1 MSFKSDKVAVIG
13 AGPMGLAVA
22 YELILKGYKPEIFEA
37 DNRIGGMAASFNFDG
52 LEIERYYHFH
62 CLNDY
67 AFFDL
72 LDEIGLK
79 RELKWKKTKMGFFYQ
94 NKLYKWGSLKSVLF
108 FNKVSLFIRI
118 RYLLQAFRCL
128 TIKDWSKLDKISAV
142 DWLKKWLGIKGYS
155 ILWGKLFE
163 YKFYNFSS
171 KISAAWIWS
180 RIKRLGKSRKG
191 LEEKLGYLNDGSLVL
206 INKLEKIIKKNGGTF
221 HLSNPVL
228 CINPIKNGGAIIKSR
243 NKTDTYDS
251 VITTIP
257 IPLLTKIFIESGIDN
272 NIIKNYEKTISI
284 ACACIILKTRKKVTD
299 NFWTNIN
306 DNRYSI
312 PGIVE
317 MSNLRELDSH
327 ITYVPFY
334 VPQKHPNYLKSD
346 SSLIKEAWD
355 CIKAINPNLEDKDL
369 ISSCCNRYRYAQPV
383 IGTEYKKT
391 LPSKEPFKRLFTVD
405 TTFYYPEDR
414 GISESIGFGRDLV
427 RNNFK

>member
-1 MSFKSDKVAVIG
+1 MRGKSEKVAVVG
-13 AGPMGLAVA
+13 AGPMGLAIA

-37 DNRIGGMAASFNFDG
+37 DNRLGGMAASFNFDG

-79 RELKWKKTKMGFFYQ
+79 KELKWKKTQMGFFYQ
-94 NKLYKWGSLKSVLF
+94 KNLYKWGSLNSVLF
-108 FNKVSLFIRI
+108 FNKVSIFTRI
-118 RYLLQAFRCL
+118 RYLLHALRCL
-128 TIKDWSKLDKISAV
+128 TIKDWNKLDKISATE
-142 DWLKKWLGIKGYS
+142 WLKKWLGLKGYH
-155 ILWGKLFE
+155 ILWEKLFE

-180 RIKRLGKSRKG
+180 RIKRLGKSRRK
-191 LEEKLGYLNDGSLVL
+191 LVENLGYLNNGSLEL
-206 INKLEKIIKKNGGTF
+206 INKLETIIKKNGGII

-228 CINPIKNGGAIIKSR
+228 CINPLKNGGAIIKSV
-243 NKTDTYDS
+243 NKKNNYDS

-257 IPLLTKIFIESGIDN
+257 IPLVTKIFKASGIDRS
-272 NIIKNYEKTISI
+272 IIESYEKTISI
-284 ACACIILKTRKKVTD
+284 ACACVILKTSKKVTD

-306 DNRYSI
+306 DSRFSI

-317 MSNLRELDSH
+317 MSNLRELNSH
-327 ITYVPFY
+327 IIYVPFY
-334 VPQKHPNYLKSD
+334 MPEEHPNYLKSNED
-346 SSLIKEAWD
+346 LIKEAWD
-355 CIKAINPNLEDKDL
+355 CIKAINPYLEDKDL

-391 LPSKEPFKRLFTVD
+391 LPPKEPFKRLYTVD

-414 GISESIGFGRDLV
+414 GISESIEFGRNLV
-427 RNNFK
+427 RQYFE

>member
-1 MSFKSDKVAVIG
+1 MSLKSDKVAVVG

-37 DNRIGGMAASFNFDG
+37 DNRLGGMAASFNFDG

-79 RELKWKKTKMGFFYQ
+79 KELNWKKTKMGFFYK
-94 NKLYKWGSLKSVLF
+94 NKLYKWGSLNSVLF
-108 FNKVSLFIRI
+108 FNKVSIFTRI
-118 RYLLQAFRCL
+118 RYLLHALRCL
-128 TIKDWSKLDKISAV
+128 TIRDWSDLDKISAI
-142 DWLKKWLGIKGYS
+142 DWLKKWLGKKGYS
-155 ILWGKLFE
+155 ILWEKLFE

-171 KISAAWIWS
+171 NISAAWIWS
-180 RIKRLGKSRKG
+180 RIKRLGKSRKY
-191 LEEKLGYLNDGSLVL
+191 LVENLGYLNKGSLDLV
-206 INKLEKIIKKNGGTF
+206 NKLENIIRENGGVI
-221 HLSNPVL
+221 HLSEPVL
-228 CINPIKNGGAIIKSR
+228 CINPINNGGATIKTS
-243 NKTDTYDS
+243 NKTDTYHS

-257 IPLLTKIFIESGIDN
+257 IPLLTKIFKTSGIDRR
-272 NIIKNYEKTISI
+272 IIKNYEKTISI
-284 ACACIILKTRKKVTD
+284 ACACVILKTSKKITD

-327 ITYVPFY
+327 IIYVPFY
-334 VPQKHPNYLKSD
+334 MPEQHPNYKKSD
-346 SSLIKEAWD
+346 KNLIEEAWA
-355 CIKAINPNLEDKDL
+355 CIKKINPNIEDKDL

-391 LPSKEPFKRLFTVD
+391 LPPKQPFKRIFTID

-427 RNNFK
+427 RENFK